1 MQITRENIAPFL
13 DQPIPE
19 SRYVAVDAW
28 LTAISARL
36 NSRFG
41 AVLSAD
47 IAPAVY
53 DIVANVI
60 VRRLGRG
67 SNGDGGGLIKR
78 QSTGPSSVEYNVGL
92 TSLAGW
98 FWPEEANDLG
108 ELFGSGG
115 SISSIRTPAPDGIR
129 FGNMSGYQG
138 YAALDVLG
146 VEYSLDDQTGESD
159 AS

>member
-1 MQITRENIAPFL
+1 MDITRANIAPFL
-13 DQPIPE
+13 DSPIPRPRE
-19 SRYVAVDAW
+19 DAVDAW
-28 LTAISARL
+28 LSAISARL

-41 AVLSAD
+41 SVLD
-47 IAPAVY
+47 PVIAPAVY
-53 DIVANVI
+53 DIVASAI
-60 VRRLGRG
+60 ARRLVRG
-67 SNGDGGGLIKR
+67 QNGDGGGLIKR

-115 SISSIRTPAPDGIR
+115 SLSSIRTPAPDGIR
-129 FGNMSGYQG
+129 FGNMSGYHAYPG
-138 YAALDVLG
+138 LGALG
-146 VEYSLDDQTGESD
+146 IEYSLNDETGEGD